1 MMKNALSPRA
11 EKLDAGR
18 FVRPRCPQCGDWL
31 FASSVSVHVSEND
44 TRHWW
49 NCESCGHEF
58 MTTVRLR
65 RAPRPRA
72 YS

>member
-1 MMKNALSPRA
+1 MKNALSPRS
-11 EKLDAGR
+11 EELEAGR
-18 FVRPRCPQCGDWL
+18 LVRPCCPQCDDRL

-44 TRHWW
+44 IRHWW

-65 RAPRPRA
+65 KATRLYA